1 MMLTPITL
9 YRATSDVSDADTVP
23 DGTCWAERREDA
35 VAYTDNPGFGG
46 PHIVSVTV
54 SDRYAGSILDLR
66 GDHWEKNGEWDVLAE
81 ALGYAS
87 VKKLRRDYGADEY
100 ENIEQMLDEPEVR
113 ARLARTYNWAVYHDT
128 YPIGC
133 TTWCKLGGKAN
144 MGAA

>member
-54 SDRYAGSILDLR
+54 SDRYDGILDLR
-66 GDHWEKNGEWDVLAE
+66 GDHWESDNWAALAA
-81 ALGYAS
+81 ALGYESARA
-87 VKKLRRDYGADEY
+87 LRRDYDDGEHDY
-100 ENIEQMLDEPEVR
+100 IEQFLDESEVR

>member
-9 YRATSDVSDADTVP
+9 YRATSDVSDAETVP

-35 VAYTDNPGFGG
+35 VAYQTNPGFGG

-66 GDHWEKNGEWDVLAE
+66 GDHWEDDDWAALAD

-87 VKKLRRDYGADEY
+87 VKRLRRDYGADEY
-100 ENIEQMLDEPEVR
+100 ENIEQMLDEPGVR
-113 ARLARTYNWAVYHDT
+113 AQLARAYNWAVYHDT
-128 YPIGC
+128 YPAMC
-133 TTWCKLGGKAN
+133 TTWCKLGGEAN
-144 MGAA
+144 IGAA